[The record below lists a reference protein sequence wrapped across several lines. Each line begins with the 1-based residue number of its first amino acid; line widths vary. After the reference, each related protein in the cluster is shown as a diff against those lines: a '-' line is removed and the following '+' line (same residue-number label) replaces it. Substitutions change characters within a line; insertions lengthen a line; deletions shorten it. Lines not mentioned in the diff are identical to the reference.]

1 MKNRILVG
9 IFAMSLLLN
18 LSVIASAAE
27 EKGTINPAIPAQ
39 PTALKKP
46 VAQTPGPAQAPV
58 KSAFGMI
65 VGTLTK
71 IDTADPANV
80 KLEVKSDRDNTIHV
94 ISIMPW
100 TNITKISDVS
110 DLKIGEAVRIMARN
124 MDNKETA
131 MGVMF
136 GKIKPITAPKQL
148 GEGAP
153 AAGQAPAQTKQ
164 QDKTKK

>member
-1 MKNRILVG
+1 MKKRILMGV
-9 IFAMSLLLN
+9 FAMILLLN
-18 LSVIASAAE
+18 LSAIASAAE
-27 EKGTINPAIPAQ
+27 EKGAINPAIPEPPA
-39 PTALKKP
+39 PKKP
-46 VAQTPGPAQAPV
+46 VAEPPAPAQTPV

-65 VGTLTK
+65 VGTITK
-71 IDTADPANV
+71 IDTADPTNV
-80 KLEVKSDRDNTIHV
+80 RLEVKSDRDNTIHV

-110 DLKIGEAVRIMARN
+110 DLKTGEAVRIMARN

-136 GKIKPITAPKQL
+136 GKIKPVVAPKQL
-148 GEGAP
+148 GEGAS
-153 AAGQAPAQTKQ
+153 AAGQAPAQAKQ